1 MYIVSSTSLSTK
13 MGTFSPILFEKW
25 NIVCLTHCHLWDCI
39 KRHLCCVVMHVYIF
53 KVFQSQVGS
62 SPNPGYAIKLTTDQY
77 ILGEPEARNEAG
89 LILSPGERG
98 MGCAKDGIEGG
109 RGLLE
114 AGYGVSCDQILLS
127 ANIVS
132 HAWNYPRLSG
142 KFRWEWKVDKI
153 ATPPGVFSQMCK
165 LVGSVWMG

>member
-1 MYIVSSTSLSTK
+1 
-13 MGTFSPILFEKW
+13 MGTFSPILFGKW
-25 NIVCLTHCHLWDCI
+25 NIVCPTHFSFVRLYQNDDTS
-39 KRHLCCVVMHVYIF
+39 VVMHGYIW
-53 KVFQSQVGS
+53 KVFQAQDGS
-62 SPNPGYAIKLTTDQY
+62 SPYPRYAIKLTTDQY

-98 MGCAKDGIEGG
+98 MGCVRDGIEGG

-114 AGYGVSCDQILLS
+114 TGYGASCDQILLS

-142 KFRWEWKVDKI
+142 EFRWEWKLDKS
-153 ATPPGVFSQMCK
+153 ATPP
-165 LVGSVWMG
+165 